1 MYRYTN
7 FFIVNLKFLFNIIYY
22 MILIYDYNKL
32 VFYVVMF
39 IIMIGILAF
48 LLTFVFSPHSSSLIK
63 NSLDLQMIENFN
75 FL

>member
-1 MYRYTN
+1 
-7 FFIVNLKFLFNIIYY
+7 

-48 LLTFVFSPHSSSLIK
+48 LLTFVFSPYSSSLIK
-63 NSLDLQMIENFN
+63 NSLYLQMIENFN